1 MTTIISFREF
11 FSAHKW
17 KIMLA
22 VLLFLALIAGVTA
35 YDATL
40 APSVETGDQNGKRAV
55 YVPTGANESNLDSL
69 LRPYVKHDMFLWEII
84 DYCSEKYGGVKS
96 GKFTI
101 TDGMSNYD
109 LMKRLFTLHGEE
121 VRVRFNAT
129 SDIESIAGTV
139 ARQIEADSISLMQTF
154 TDSLFLDSM
163 QLDRN
168 TLRAF
173 FIPNT
178 YNFYWDTS
186 AGEFLSRMVAE
197 YRAFWT
203 PERLEKA
210 SSIGMTPVEVS
221 TLASIVQAETAKTDE
236 RADVAGLYVNRLKRG
251 IRLQSDPTV
260 IYAMRHEKGVE
271 GPIRRVYLSDLKIKS
286 PYNTYINK
294 GLPPSPINI
303 PDISAIDAVLNH
315 TPHNYIYMCASVE
328 RFGYHEFAEKLSE
341 HNKNRRKYVKWVN
354 DNGIKR

>member
-1 MTTIISFREF
+1 MTTIISLREF
-11 FSAHKW
+11 LSAHKW
-17 KIMLA
+17 KITFA
-22 VLLFLALIAGVTA
+22 LLLLLALIAGIAA

-55 YVPTGANESNLDSL
+55 YVPTGADESRLDSL
-69 LRPYVKHDMFLWEII
+69 LRPYVKQGMFLREII

-101 TDGMSNYD
+101 ADGMSNYE

-129 SDIESIAGTV
+129 SDIEQIAGAV
-139 ARQIEADSISLMQTF
+139 ARQIEADSTSLMHAF

-163 QLDRN
+163 NLDRN

-186 AGEFLSRMVAE
+186 ASGFLSRMVAE

-210 SSIGMTPVEVS
+210 SSMGMTPVEVS
-221 TLASIVQAETAKTDE
+221 ALASIVQAETAKTDE
-236 RADVAGLYVNRLKRG
+236 RTDVAGLYVNRLKRG

-260 IYAMRHEKGVE
+260 IYAMRHEKGAE

-294 GLPPSPINI
+294 GLPPAPINI
-303 PDISAIDAVLNH
+303 PDISSIDAVLNH
-315 TPHNYIYMCASVE
+315 SAHDYIYMCASVE